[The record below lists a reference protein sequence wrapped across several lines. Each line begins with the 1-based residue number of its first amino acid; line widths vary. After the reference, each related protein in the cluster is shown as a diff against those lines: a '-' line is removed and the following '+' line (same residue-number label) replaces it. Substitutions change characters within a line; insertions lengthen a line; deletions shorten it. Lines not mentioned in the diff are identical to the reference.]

1 MGRSALGTLYKKTPD
16 APKWSGAFAH
26 PTTGKRVL
34 CTLYSDKQASRVAL
48 DRMIKEAERSAE
60 GLEDPHKA
68 QRRRPIAEHVTDY
81 LAHCRHEQQDEH
93 HIRLKE
99 ANLHRLVERT
109 RAKVIDDLTLERVTV
124 ALRALI
130 ESGRSAR
137 THNHYRAIVIAFLN
151 WMVEVGRV
159 ESHTFNRLPVL
170 DERRDRRRQRR
181 ALTTEELERLLH
193 AARLRPLAEY
203 GRASVRKAKADC
215 QGRGTWTKAPLTL
228 TTLERAVERAKQAL
242 NKHPEVIDRLERLGR
257 ERALIYKTLVL
268 TGLRVGELRSLTT
281 KDAFLDHTPPF
292 VRLAAESEKAR
303 RGADVP
309 LRMDLAREIKAWLEE
324 RSERGMRGNRNT
336 TPGQPPAAERLFAM
350 PSTLLHALHRDLKVA
365 GIPKRD
371 ERGRTVDLHA
381 LRHTF
386 GTHLSRGGVFPRTAQ
401 AAMRHSTIDLTMGLY
416 VDPKLLEVA
425 GALDAL
431 PGLGAR

>member
-1 MGRSALGTLYKKTPD
+1 MGRANLGTLYKKTPD

-48 DRMIKEAERSAE
+48 DRLIKEAERSAE
-60 GLEDPHKA
+60 GLEDPHKV

-81 LAHCRHEQQDEH
+81 LAHCRHEQQDDH
-93 HIRLKE
+93 HIRIKD
-99 ANLHRLVERT
+99 ANLHRLIEAAK
-109 RAKVIDDLTLERVTV
+109 AKVIDDLTLERMTV
-124 ALRALI
+124 ALRGLI

-151 WMVEVGRV
+151 WMVEVGRLG
-159 ESHTFNRLPVL
+159 SHTLKRLPVL

-193 AARLRPLAEY
+193 IARLRPLAEH
-203 GRASVRKAKADC
+203 GRDTVKKATADC
-215 QGRGTWTKAPLTL
+215 QGRSTWTKAPLTL
-228 TTLERAVERAKQAL
+228 TTLERGVERAREAL
-242 NKHPEVIDRLERLGR
+242 AKHPEVINRLERLGR

-281 KDAFLDHTPPF
+281 ADAFLDHIPPF
-292 VRLAAESEKAR
+292 VRLAPASEKAR

-309 LRMDLAREIKAWLEE
+309 LRPDLAKEIKAWVAE
-324 RSERGMRGNRNT
+324 RSERGQRESRGT
-336 TPGQPPAAERLFAM
+336 SPEDAATPAHLFAM

-425 GALDAL
+425 GALETL
-431 PGLGAR
+431 PTLG